1 MSLTTSDSI
10 DFDNSLK
17 SNLVFRIKNI
27 INLVDHIAVVF
38 PFEETLFQ
46 KYTKSV
52 TYVGH
57 PLSDNANM
65 NPSTLDYKDKP
76 IELGIFPGS
85 RESEIKNNLFSM
97 IDLIKQKNLPY
108 LSTFT
113 PQSKLDAYYTVTAQS
128 NWQFILDKKF
138 ICTKMKKK
146 K

>member
-1 MSLTTSDSI
+1 MKIAKFARSMNIPILFYI
-10 DFDNSLK
+10 APQVWAWREK
-17 SNLVFRIKNI
+17 RIKNI

-85 RESEIKNNLFSM
+85 RESEIKNN
-97 IDLIKQKNLPY
+97 N
-108 LSTFT
+108 TR
-113 PQSKLDAYYTVTAQS
+113 
-128 NWQFILDKKF
+128 
-138 ICTKMKKK
+138 
-146 K
+146 